1 MQKLLEGRTALVT
14 GGGQGVGQGIARAF
28 AAAGADVVIAQRRG
42 EEAEREAAWLRDNHG
57 VRAFAQA
64 VDVTKADEV
73 DRMVAT
79 AVEQLGG
86 RLDILCNNAGG
97 SFAKRLENH
106 TDEDMA
112 TSFDLNYW
120 SAFRAMRAA
129 FPVMKAQGYGRVI
142 NIGSLNGVNA
152 HMFTVAY
159 NASKE
164 AVRALTRT
172 AAVEWGPH
180 GITCNTICPS
190 AASPQAQDY
199 FAANPE
205 MMQAIL
211 QQVPVGRFGDATR
224 DIGPV
229 AVFLASEG
237 SAYTTGNTFF
247 VDGGGHINGVAWRP
261 EVED

>member
-1 MQKLLEGRTALVT
+1 M
-14 GGGQGVGQGIARAF
+14 
-28 AAAGADVVIAQRRG
+28 
-42 EEAEREAAWLRDNHG
+42 
-57 VRAFAQA
+57 
-64 VDVTKADEV
+64 
-73 DRMVAT
+73 
-79 AVEQLGG
+79 
-86 RLDILCNNAGG
+86 
-97 SFAKRLENH
+97 
-106 TDEDMA
+106 
-112 TSFDLNYW
+112 
-120 SAFRAMRAA
+120 
-129 FPVMKAQGYGRVI
+129 
-142 NIGSLNGVNA
+142 
-152 HMFTVAY
+152 
-159 NASKE
+159 
-164 AVRALTRT
+164 RALTRT